1 MVLEEHR
8 LPHSKAMVD
17 LLRDGLIEEG
27 HPDWSV
33 LLNHEQ
39 EVRRHFAP
47 LGLELVV
54 RRDFNYAFLQQL
66 TAEDGSTLGLMRRRR
81 LGFDVSV
88 LAISLCER
96 WYQFQSQPDSLQQM
110 HCYVER
116 GELQSDFELRMGVK
130 GGIEHSDA
138 VQWEQNFKALLTKL
152 VEHHLLKNT
161 ESADRFIVHPFIR
174 ERVTYDQLKQFKA
187 QLDELESV

>member
-1 MVLEEHR
+1 
-8 LPHSKAMVD
+8 MVD

-66 TAEDGSTLGLMRRRR
+66 TAEDGSTLGLMRRYS
-81 LGFDVSV
+81 LGFELSV
-88 LAISLCER
+88 LVISLCER
-96 WYQFQSQPDSLQQM
+96 WYQFLSQADSLQQL
-110 HCYVER
+110 HCYVGRE
-116 GELQSDFELRMGVK
+116 ELQADFDLRLAHK
-130 GGIEHSDA
+130 GGAEQSDA
-138 VQWEQNFKALLTKL
+138 VQQSRNFELLLNKL
-152 VEHHLLKNT
+152 IEHHMLKKMDSN
-161 ESADRFIVHPFIR
+161 DRFIVHPFIR
-174 ERVTYDQLKQFKA
+174 ERVTYDQLKQFKD

>member
-1 MVLEEHR
+1 
-8 LPHSKAMVD
+8 MVD

-39 EVRRHFAP
+39 EVRRHFEP

-54 RRDFNYAFLQQL
+54 RRDFNYAFLQQM
-66 TAEDGSTLGLMRRRR
+66 TAEDGSTLGLMRRYS
-81 LGFDVSV
+81 LGFDLSV
-88 LAISLCER
+88 LAIALCER
-96 WYQFQSQPDSLQQM
+96 WYQFQSQPDSLQQL

-116 GELQSDFELRMGVK
+116 GELQSDFELRLGNK

-138 VQWEQNFKALLTKL
+138 VQRDQSFKALLGKL
-152 VEHHLLKNT
+152 GEHHLLKNT
-161 ESADRFIVHPFIR
+161 ENPDRFIIHPFIR
-174 ERVTYDQLKQFKA
+174 ERVTYDQLKQFKV